1 MTTTLELE
9 NIKCGGCANTL
20 LKALK
25 SYKEINDASVDPA
38 SGEVR
43 FSHPEEFRL
52 TGLKRKLHNLGYPVK
67 GSVKG
72 LEKAAV
78 AAVSYAS
85 CAIGKLSS

>member
-20 LKALK
+20 MKALHA
-25 SYKEINDASVDPA
+25 YKEIQEPSVDPA
-38 SGEVR
+38 TGIVR
-43 FSHPEEFRL
+43 FSHPDEFRL

-85 CAIGKLSS
+85 CAIGKISS

>member
-20 LKALK
+20 MRALH
-25 SYKEINDASVDPA
+25 SYKELKDASVDQA
-38 SGEVR
+38 TGIVR
-43 FSHPEEFRL
+43 FSHPDEFRL
-52 TGLKRKLHNLGYPVK
+52 TGLKRKLHNIGYPVK

-85 CAIGKLSS
+85 CAIGKISS

>member
-20 LKALK
+20 MMALH
-25 SYKEINDASVDPA
+25 SYKELKDASVDPA
-38 SGEVR
+38 GGLVR
-43 FSHPEEFRL
+43 FTHPDDFRL

-67 GSVKG
+67 GTVKG

-85 CAIGKLSS
+85 CVIGKLSS

>member
-25 SYKEINDASVDPA
+25 SYKEIQDPGVDQA
-38 SGEVR
+38 SGSVH
-43 FSHPEEFRL
+43 FSHPESFRL

>member
-20 LKALK
+20 MKALHT
-25 SYKEINDASVDPA
+25 YKEISDASVEP
-38 SGEVR
+38 GTGLVR

-52 TGLKRKLHNLGYPVK
+52 TGLKRKLRNLGYPVK

-72 LEKAAV
+72 LEKAA
-78 AAVSYAS
+78 ATAVSYAS
-85 CAIGKLSS
+85 CAIGKLSN

>member
-20 LKALK
+20 MKALH
-25 SYKEINDASVDPA
+25 SYKELQDASVDPA
-38 SGEVR
+38 SGIVR
-43 FSHPEEFRL
+43 FSHPEGFRL
-52 TGLKRKLHNLGYPVK
+52 SGLKRKLRNLGYPVK

-72 LEKAAV
+72 LEKAA
-78 AAVSYAS
+78 ATAVSFAS